1 MMRRYCVWAFR
12 AIQTTNQVLDTLDPR
27 GLGDVTRLQKTFWTV
42 DALPRDVGCG
52 AALSAVFCS
61 PGNYSQCGEQ
71 QQSIDLDSRNV
82 ASSLR
87 VVDLSLLFL
96 QSRLHASSAFF
107 WATVAPEIMRSSAV
121 CQV

>member
-42 DALPRDVGCG
+42 DSLPRDVGYG

-61 PGNYSQCGEQ
+61 PGNYLQCGEQ
-71 QQSIDLDSRNV
+71 QQSIDRGSRNV
-82 ASSLR
+82 ASSL
-87 VVDLSLLFL
+87 DFSLLFL

-107 WATVAPEIMRSSAV
+107 GAIVAPEIM
-121 CQV
+121 

>member
-1 MMRRYCVWAFR
+1 MRRCCVWAFR

-42 DALPRDVGCG
+42 GSLPRDVGCG
-52 AALSAVFCS
+52 AALSAVVCS

-71 QQSIDLDSRNV
+71 QQSIDRDSRNV

-87 VVDLSLLFL
+87 VVDFSLLFL
-96 QSRLHASSAFF
+96 QFRLHASSAFF
-107 WATVAPEIMRSSAV
+107 GAMVASEMT
-121 CQV
+121 